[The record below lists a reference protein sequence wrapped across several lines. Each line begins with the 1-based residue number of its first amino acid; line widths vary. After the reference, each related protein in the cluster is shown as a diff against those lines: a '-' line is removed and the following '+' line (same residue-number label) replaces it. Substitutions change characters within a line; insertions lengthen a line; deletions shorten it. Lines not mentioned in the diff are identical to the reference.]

1 MCAHPVVCQHFSKYY
16 FELQRKAL
24 FSPRVC
30 SIHPLAGFSDMDSPS
45 SEDYVVL
52 APGRPEPLVSLQWKE
67 PESNG
72 LDVCRWDTTNVSVF
86 IVVSLVVVVIVSIGY
101 TSFKQAG

>member
-1 MCAHPVVCQHFSKYY
+1 MLVAIYLTRARFMLERHLLHVLSSRFPQTKIIFILHGVMRPPCVFS
-16 FELQRKAL
+16 
-24 FSPRVC
+24 
-30 SIHPLAGFSDMDSPS
+30 GMNGPS

-72 LDVCRWDTTNVSVF
+72 LDICR
-86 IVVSLVVVVIVSIGY
+86 
-101 TSFKQAG
+101 